1 MPVLRKF
8 RKIITSE
15 SLLLSNGNSPSENG
29 GKIANIR
36 TLILGR
42 NMEFNLFTLVFLVAT
57 LSYVITLLWLN
68 VRQDKAVAK
77 SFDSVPGEFQEK
89 ITLEQHQKAAQ
100 YTQAKLTVNHFEI
113 IFSTIV
119 LLVWTLGGG
128 LNWLDGAWQALGL
141 DALSSG
147 VLFVISLMMIAS
159 LIDLPFSLY
168 RTFVLEERFGFNK
181 TNIKT
186 FAGDLFKEFILML
199 IIGLPLVYA
208 ILWLMSEMGELWWA
222 YVWIVLTSFSLLM
235 FWLYPSYIAPIF
247 NKFKP
252 LDNLELKAK
261 IDNLL
266 TRTGFKS
273 DGVFVMDGSKRSSH
287 GNAYFTGIG
296 KNKRIVF
303 FDTLLEGMED
313 KEVEAILAHELG
325 HFHHKHIR
333 KHMISSFTISL
344 LGLALLGYLITQLWF
359 FNGLGIENPSN
370 HTALVLFMLVIPVFS
385 FFIAPIS
392 NALSRKHEFE
402 ADAFAAKHTHAED
415 LVSSLVKLYRD
426 NASTLTPDKL
436 YSAFHDSHPSAS
448 IRINHLKAS
457 ES

>member
-1 MPVLRKF
+1 
-8 RKIITSE
+8 
-15 SLLLSNGNSPSENG
+15 
-29 GKIANIR
+29 
-36 TLILGR
+36 
-42 NMEFNLFTLVFLVAT
+42 MEFNTFTLIFLIAI
-57 LSYVITLLWLN
+57 LGYVITLLWLN
-68 VRQDKAVAK
+68 VRQNKAVAN
-77 SFDSVPGEFQEK
+77 SFDAVPDEFNEK
-89 ITLEQHQKAAQ
+89 ITLEDHQKAAE
-100 YTQAKLTVNHFEI
+100 YTQAKLLVNHFEI
-113 IFSTIV
+113 IFSTVV

-128 LNWLDGAWQALGL
+128 LNWLDTLWQAQTENTLYI
-141 DALSSG
+141 G
-147 VLFVISLMMIAS
+147 VGFIISLMIIGS

-168 RTFVLEERFGFNK
+168 RTFVLEQKFGFNK
-181 TNIKT
+181 MTAGT
-186 FAGDLFKEFILML
+186 FVGDLGKEILLTL
-199 IIGLPLVYA
+199 IIGLPLIYA
-208 ILWLMSEMGELWWA
+208 VLYLMGAMGEYWWA
-222 YVWIVLTSFSLLM
+222 YVWLVLTGFSLLM
-235 FWLYPSYIAPIF
+235 FWLYPTYIAPIF

-266 TRTGFKS
+266 ERTGFKS

-313 KEVEAILAHELG
+313 QEVEAILAHELG

-333 KHMISSFTISL
+333 KHMMTSFTISL
-344 LGLALLGYLITQLWF
+344 LGLALLGYLIDQAWF
-359 FNGLGIENPSN
+359 FTGLGVSTVSN
-370 HTALVLFMLVIPVFS
+370 HTALVLFTLTMPVFS

-402 ADAFAAKHTHAED
+402 ADDFAAKHTNAVD

-426 NASTLTPDKL
+426 NASTLTPDRL

-448 IRINHLKAS
+448 IRIAELKRHA
-457 ES
+457 